1 MVTRRKLKNS
11 GEQETFIQ
19 VITMDL
25 PVLEQ
30 HDDGCLMLKGV
41 LTMQTVPAL
50 EKQARPLFDGSQG
63 KMCIDLAAVQHADSS
78 ALALLLEWQRLARR
92 LNIVVTYRNLPHQ
105 LMQIAQ
111 VSELPDILPI
121 ETA

>member
-1 MVTRRKLKNS
+1 
-11 GEQETFIQ
+11 
-19 VITMDL
+19 MDL

-30 HDDGCLMLKGV
+30 HEDGCLTLKGV

-50 EKQARPLFDGSQG
+50 EKQARLMFDGKQG

-92 LNIVVTYRNLPHQ
+92 LDIEVTYRNLPQQ
-105 LMQIAQ
+105 LMQIGQ
-111 VSELPDILPI
+111 VSELQDILPV